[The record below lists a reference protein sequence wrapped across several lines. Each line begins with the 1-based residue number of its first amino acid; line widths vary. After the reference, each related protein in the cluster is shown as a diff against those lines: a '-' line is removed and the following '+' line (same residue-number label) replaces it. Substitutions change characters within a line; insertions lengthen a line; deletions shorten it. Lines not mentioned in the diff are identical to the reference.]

1 MYCLQECEH
10 IMGVTHNFE
19 SMVCAVVY
27 TVLRFESVEHILL
40 QHFPAYFWG
49 CNTLTHC
56 VYFPHM
62 WNILLKPLTTH
73 NCLLMREAHV
83 WCKRPRTWIS
93 LGVVPS
99 STLWVHQDH
108 LHHQALVRMNW
119 KKKMWRTWQFV
130 SGIGLNS
137 FMGPREGF
145 SLPPQLSQDMTC
157 RERDTVCMSVWG
169 EPMRLP
175 WLGTPGWRVVLGS
188 VTPVYT
194 GDPLVILHWHIR
206 CVGSWH
212 EQSLVHQWNDGEWY
226 KNNRRACVGRRYLLM
241 QATEPKSLGGRQ
253 TCEAMLSHW
262 HMAVGTFRPL
272 YMALL
277 LLHVCLCMCPRVLYV
292 VWKQVTICQMRRE
305 IIFIQSPL

>member
-19 SMVCAVVY
+19 NMVCAVVY

-119 KKKMWRTWQFV
+119 KKKDV
-130 SGIGLNS
+130 KNL
-137 FMGPREGF
+137 
-145 SLPPQLSQDMTC
+145 
-157 RERDTVCMSVWG
+157 TVCVWNWPKLIHG
-169 EPMRLP
+169 AERGVLP
-175 WLGTPGWRVVLGS
+175 ASSAFSRH
-188 VTPVYT
+188 
-194 GDPLVILHWHIR
+194 D
-206 CVGSWH
+206 
-212 EQSLVHQWNDGEWY
+212 
-226 KNNRRACVGRRYLLM
+226 M
-241 QATEPKSLGGRQ
+241 
-253 TCEAMLSHW
+253 
-262 HMAVGTFRPL
+262 
-272 YMALL
+272 
-277 LLHVCLCMCPRVLYV
+277 
-292 VWKQVTICQMRRE
+292 
-305 IIFIQSPL
+305 